1 VSSQLA
7 ELHEQAVVQ
16 TFIFS
21 KLQRVTCIPRGVA
34 ENSTK
39 ILLGNCQSDRS
50 SHNTIT
56 KCMLQ
61 SQLLLNQD
69 ASLSG
74 ERRNDVQKNCL
85 KPFVKPSELSK
96 RRLQYLGG
104 EVKENP
110 NKSSTKT
117 TATATPEKKLK
128 KKKKLPKKSWKQ
140 TTKQTLYLQHAETTR
155 TTTTTVFRKARRRK
169 CNDGPRRKCTK

>member
-1 VSSQLA
+1 
-7 ELHEQAVVQ
+7 
-16 TFIFS
+16 
-21 KLQRVTCIPRGVA
+21 
-34 ENSTK
+34 
-39 ILLGNCQSDRS
+39 
-50 SHNTIT
+50 
-56 KCMLQ
+56 MLQ